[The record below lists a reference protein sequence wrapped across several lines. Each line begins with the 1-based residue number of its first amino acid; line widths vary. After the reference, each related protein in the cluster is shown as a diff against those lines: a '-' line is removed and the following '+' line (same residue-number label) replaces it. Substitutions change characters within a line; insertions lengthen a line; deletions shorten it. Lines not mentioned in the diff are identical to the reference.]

1 MLVAIQKLKGDIE
14 EAKFTNGDSDE
25 NVESWGKPVVEQLE
39 EVDEKI
45 TDLNKFIAD
54 LVLREKAQQQQEEN
68 KLAFHTRQEQLAFE
82 RKQFEQKLEFEAKM
96 SEIKK
101 NSITSSPENSTSA
114 VSSAAKLPK
123 LVITK
128 FNGTH
133 QDWSRFWNQFE
144 AEIDK
149 SKAAAITKFSYLK
162 ELVESK
168 VRSCIDGLPFSTRD
182 TNVLKQSLR
191 PNMVDPAK

>member
-1 MLVAIQKLKGDIE
+1 
-14 EAKFTNGDSDE
+14 
-25 NVESWGKPVVEQLE
+25 
-39 EVDEKI
+39 
-45 TDLNKFIAD
+45 
-54 LVLREKAQQQQEEN
+54 
-68 KLAFHTRQEQLAFE
+68 
-82 RKQFEQKLEFEAKM
+82 M

-101 NSITSSPENSTSA
+101 NSMTSSPENSTSA
-114 VSSAAKLPK
+114 VNSAAKLPK

-149 SKAAAITKFSYLK
+149 SKAAAITTFSYLK

-168 VRSCIDGLPFSTRD
+168 VRSCIDGLPFSTEGYERAKIIRK
-182 TNVLKQSLR
+182 TKFGRLCEIVHAYMKNIMGLPVITGNQPRKVHEFYEYLVYNVQSVETLGKPKEITGYVR
-191 PNMVDPAK
+191 TTLDKLEGSGAT